1 MCSTTALG
9 TLENGNVT
17 FTATIFDS
25 VATYSCN
32 SGYTLTGDASRRCQG
47 DGTWS
52 GSIPTCIGIYET
64 SFKSLV
70 YLVLSLVDCGALD
83 NPDNGMVDVSET
95 VLDSVATYSC
105 NTGYTL
111 TGDATRT
118 CQGNS
123 TWSGAIPTCVGMKQ
137 ALNM

>member
-1 MCSTTALG
+1 
-9 TLENGNVT
+9 
-17 FTATIFDS
+17 
-25 VATYSCN
+25 
-32 SGYTLTGDASRRCQG
+32 
-47 DGTWS
+47 
-52 GSIPTCIGIYET
+52 
-64 SFKSLV
+64 
-70 YLVLSLVDCGALD
+70 
-83 NPDNGMVDVSET
+83 MVDVSET
-95 VLDSVATYSC
+95 VLNSVATYSC

>member
-1 MCSTTALG
+1 M
-9 TLENGNVT
+9 
-17 FTATIFDS
+17 
-25 VATYSCN
+25 
-32 SGYTLTGDASRRCQG
+32 
-47 DGTWS
+47 
-52 GSIPTCIGIYET
+52 
-64 SFKSLV
+64 
-70 YLVLSLVDCGALD
+70 YLVLSLVDCGALGS
-83 NPDNGMVDVSET
+83 PDNGMVDVSET
-95 VLDSVATYSC
+95 VLNSVATYSC